1 MGSSDASA
9 SSEVAKLKN
18 HLSLLREEYVK
29 LQGKYNELE
38 RKHAIAVA
46 ANAAGG
52 GDGASTPESSD
63 TFVAK
68 LLNTVA
74 NLFDRDDYSDIDL
87 RLAEGKRLK
96 GEDSKKV
103 VYFNCFE
110 WTISL

>member
-9 SSEVAKLKN
+9 SSEVAKLRN

-46 ANAAGG
+46 ANAAAG
-52 GDGASTPESSD
+52 GDDGVSAQESD

-74 NLFDRDDYSDIDL
+74 NLFDRDDYSDIVL
-87 RLAEGKRLK
+87 RLADGKHLK
-96 GEDSKKV
+96 GHKFILAARS
-103 VYFNCFE
+103 
-110 WTISL
+110 S